1 MSQVNVGEAWDVA
14 MIGSRRSRSGRLLSG
29 RDSSRGVAT
38 GCSLER
44 HSQLRLGIEKLT
56 PRAARTPDRS
66 SGSERAD
73 DPADSQQQLE
83 LTGWTQQPPARFARL
98 PVDTDADTSPAID
111 SITPLATK
119 TSQTSRR

>member
-1 MSQVNVGEAWDVA
+1 MSQVNVGETWDVA

-29 RDSSRGVAT
+29 RDSSRGVAA
-38 GCSLER
+38 GFSLER
-44 HSQLRLGIEKLT
+44 HSHFRPGKEKLT
-56 PRAARTPDRS
+56 PRAAKTSERS

-73 DPADSQQQLE
+73 DSADSQQQLE
-83 LTGWTQQPPARFARL
+83 LAGWTQQPPARLARL
-98 PVDTDADTSPAID
+98 PVDADADTSPAID

>member
-1 MSQVNVGEAWDVA
+1 MSQVNVGETWDVA

-29 RDSSRGVAT
+29 RDSSRGVAA
-38 GCSLER
+38 GLSLER
-44 HSQLRLGIEKLT
+44 HSHFRPGKEKLT
-56 PRAARTPDRS
+56 PRAAKTSERS

-73 DPADSQQQLE
+73 ELTDAQQQLE
-83 LTGWTQQPPARFARL
+83 RTGWTQQSSARFARL
-98 PVDTDADTSPAID
+98 PVDIDADTSPASD